1 MTLLGAGFR
10 RILLLLIIVI
20 CIILIALN
28 VILNIKLRAEIPNF
42 IDQFSKESPYQID
55 VRKISLDPLFRLHL
69 DNVSIGDSS
78 SEAKD
83 VLKVNQVT
91 VNPNIL
97 SSLFSQ
103 KIVLGEVVL
112 NTPVVQSNQ
121 ENINTLIDF
130 IEQLRKDRKYNES
143 SLVEFGLVKIL
154 SADFHIT
161 PELVLSIPN
170 LNIEFGDNKFQ
181 DSQIIT
187 LEGNIGLLQKEVGVN
202 GSVNISSEKT
212 TGELNL
218 SVDKIN
224 IAAVSSLLGDSE
236 NLKAQTKVS
245 FEVADLITLKGLLTV
260 DAHKGIFSEKPFAE
274 ILYDLNYN
282 KTADT
287 ATVNSLDF
295 QINDLLKGSFSGDV
309 VKVIKETVFN
319 LSGEI
324 DSLDLRDLIV
334 GIFNDDYGIL
344 SGELST
350 EDLKISG
357 SRKNDDIQLIV
368 DAQLKDFKFSS
379 TNEDSPSIDDL
390 DCDLKVNQNLNTRSN
405 FSLSSLGN
413 CTSQE
418 FSWDRTGEVEN
429 ISARV
434 NLDSKS
440 KWKDN
445 KISLSN
451 IKSQFMD
458 GSAAGTLNFFLSQGF
473 GGGITRISG
482 NIIGSN
488 LNLEKTPRT
497 IIPANIAGNALSA
510 SAKFEGGSSNYD
522 ADISIQIDNFL
533 LKSNQGREFRIST
546 LQTGESVDFQYK
558 SLANEED
565 TSTESQADEITIQG
579 RGVSYEQLSFEEY
592 RIGKG
597 TVKDAAFLLELGND
611 RWSLNM
617 SSEGSGFHI
626 LGHDV
631 TLEKFSESLSIA
643 NSGREGFK
651 GSIKGEGGRYKST
664 NFPTLSWDYNFI
676 DDRIIVSDVS
686 AQISTLGQFKTDNLY
701 INVGQQVGGYPY
713 TVNFDEAT
721 FSGFEDRLNSEG
733 IKGIITINKP
743 GTTDK
748 DWHGKV
754 DIKKTTI
761 VSAVIDNISNTITP
775 SPGGINLEDI
785 TGSFLGGDIT
795 GDIYI
800 DTTTNPSGINTDV
813 KLVNASINSPSTNIK
828 LNESNL
834 NFTGTLPNGG
844 LPEGRGKLELKNI
857 VLENQGTT
865 SKLQADIKTRTI
877 AETLYIDKGFI
888 RGNDNQEISFSGEM
902 TNTLNENRTLK
913 LQFPEVIM
921 SDAAQ
926 LLSPLMPEAFREF
939 KTSGYATMDLVFL
952 NLLYPQSRWGGKLS
966 LKNSSLSGNYGG
978 AVLSVKDINGT
989 ITIKDNVSS
998 KNPLADVM
1006 GEHLKLSK
1014 SIFQKFLTSFK
1025 ESNLKKED
1033 LDFLTINE
1041 IKYGILTFDNVE
1053 VALEVDRDKI
1063 NLRRLISKLFRGNIY
1078 GAGLLKFNS
1087 DQSNYNL
1094 SLLFN
1099 EISLEAISE
1108 RLSPNQEYITG
1119 ILNGLLWL
1127 RGEGAELNTI
1137 DGPFKFWSK
1146 KSSREPRKIGQ
1157 ALLDQLGARER
1168 LVLGSYRSYDNAN
1181 ISGYIKDGLMTFKE
1195 FNATNRVLG
1204 FKNLSIQADPVR
1216 NSITIE
1222 HLVSVIREIARRS
1235 TTGGPTIQTN

>member
-1 MTLLGAGFR
+1 MTLLGNGFR
-10 RILLLLIIVI
+10 RILLLLIIAI

-28 VILNIKLRAEIPNF
+28 VILNIKLRAEIPN
-42 IDQFSKESPYQID
+42 ILDKFSKESPYEID
-55 VRKISLDPLFRLHL
+55 VQKIRLDPLFRLQL
-69 DNVSIGDSS
+69 DKVSIIDPSL
-78 SEAKD
+78 ETKD
-83 VLKVNQVT
+83 VLNVNQVS

-97 SSLFSQ
+97 SSLLSQ

-112 NTPVVQSNQ
+112 NTPVAQSNQ
-121 ENINTLIDF
+121 ENINNLIDF
-130 IEQLRKDRKYNES
+130 IEQLRKDRKDDES
-143 SLVEFGLVKIL
+143 SLVEFELIKIL

-161 PELVLSIPN
+161 PEFILSIPN
-170 LNIEFGDNKFQ
+170 LNIEFGDDKLQ
-181 DSQIIT
+181 DAQIIA
-187 LEGNIGLLQKEVGVN
+187 LQGNIGLLQKELGVN
-202 GSVNISSEKT
+202 GSVNISSERT

-224 IAAVSSLLGDSE
+224 IAAASSLLGDSE

-245 FEVADLITLKGLLTV
+245 FEVSDLITLKGLLTF

-274 ILYDLNYN
+274 ILYDLNYD
-282 KTADT
+282 KVVDT
-287 ATVNSLDF
+287 ATVNTFDF
-295 QINDLLKGSFSGDV
+295 QVNDLIKGSFSGDV
-309 VKVIKETVFN
+309 EKVIKETVFN

-334 GIFNDDYGIL
+334 RIFNDDYGIL

-350 EDLKISG
+350 ENLKING
-357 SRKNDDIQLIV
+357 SRKKDDIQLSG
-368 DAQLKDFKFSS
+368 DAQLSDFKFNSE
-379 TNEDSPSIDDL
+379 NETGPSIDDL
-390 DCDLKVNQNLNTRSN
+390 DCNLEVNQSLNSSSS
-405 FSLSSLGN
+405 FSLASTGN

-418 FSWDRTGEVEN
+418 FSWDRTGEVQN

-434 NLDSKS
+434 NLDSKD

-458 GSAAGTLNFFLSQGF
+458 GSAGGTLNFFLSQGF
-473 GGGITRISG
+473 GGGISKISG
-482 NIIGSN
+482 NISGSN
-488 LNLEKTPRT
+488 LNLEKTPRS
-497 IIPANIAGNALSA
+497 IIPANIAGNAVSA
-510 SAKFEGGSSNYD
+510 SAEFEGGASNYD

-533 LKSNQGREFRIST
+533 LKSNQGREFRVST
-546 LQTGESVDFQYK
+546 LQTSESVDFKYQ
-558 SLANEED
+558 SLASEED
-565 TSTESQADEITIQG
+565 ASTETQADEITILG
-579 RGVSYEQLSFEEY
+579 KGVSYEQLSFEEY

-617 SSEGSGFHI
+617 SSKGTDFHI

-631 TLEKFSESLSIA
+631 TLEKFSESLSID

-651 GSIKGEGGRYKST
+651 GSIQGEGGRYKST
-664 NFPTLSWDYNFI
+664 NFPNLSWDYNFI
-676 DDRIIVSDVS
+676 NDRIIVSDLS
-686 AQISTLGQFKTDNLY
+686 AQISTLGQFKTDALY

-713 TVNFDEAT
+713 KINFEEAT
-721 FSGFEDRLNSEG
+721 FSGFEDKLRSEG
-733 IKGIITINKP
+733 IKGQITVNRP
-743 GTTDK
+743 GTADK

-754 DIKKTTI
+754 NIKKTTI

-775 SPGGINLEDI
+775 SPGGINLEGI
-785 TGSFLGGDIT
+785 TGNFLGGDIT
-795 GDIYI
+795 GDINI
-800 DTTTNPSGINTDV
+800 DTTTNPSGINTDI
-813 KLVNASINSPSTNIK
+813 KLVNASINSPGTNIK
-828 LNESNL
+828 LNETNL
-834 NFTGTLPNGG
+834 NFTGTLPIGA
-844 LPEGRGKLELKNI
+844 LPEGDGKLELKNI
-857 VLENQGTT
+857 VLENQGAK
-865 SKLQADIKTRTI
+865 SNLHAEINTRTI
-877 AETLYIDKGFI
+877 AETLFINKGFI
-888 RGNDNQEISFSGEM
+888 RGNNNQEISFSGEM
-902 TNTLNENRTLK
+902 TNTLNENRMLK
-913 LQFPEVIM
+913 LQFPEVVM

-978 AVLSVKDINGT
+978 ALLSVKDINGT

-1099 EISLEAISE
+1099 EISLEGISE
-1108 RLSPNQEYITG
+1108 RLSPSQEYITG
-1119 ILNGLLWL
+1119 LLNGLLWL

-1146 KSSREPRKIGQ
+1146 KSSKEPRKIGQ

-1235 TTGGPTIQTN
+1235 ATGGPTIQTN